1 MKKTSRISKVIVA
14 ILLAPFGL
22 LTDGMCL
29 LAVWLENASDWLWR
43 NGGKQTNFTA
53 IMFRMALG
61 KATTKDRVDMDFP
74 SLTEGQRWQIVE
86 QIEARKKAEEA
97 QK

>member
-14 ILLAPFGL
+14 ILFSPFTL
-22 LTDGMCL
+22 LTDGMCR
-29 LAVWLENASDWLWR
+29 LAIWMDGASDWLWR
-43 NGGKQTNFTA
+43 NGGKRTNYTA